1 MEPRKDFLGLPKLED
16 SRAFMFLKERDNSYK
31 QTKITSNDANAF
43 LFTTI
48 KESSYIPMSRS
59 SSKVVKIDT
68 PYDDECN
75 DEGSDKEDQFAF
87 MSRKNLFKK
96 PQEISQ
102 EKLFET
108 LIIFFAYQST
118 SRENTAPSTTII
130 TTSTTTIH
138 TDGDPN
144 IDIEHFFE
152 ISMLEGL
159 NLDI

>member
-1 MEPRKDFLGLPKLED
+1 
-16 SRAFMFLKERDNSYK
+16 
-31 QTKITSNDANAF
+31 
-43 LFTTI
+43 
-48 KESSYIPMSRS
+48 MSRS

-87 MSRKNLFKK
+87 MSRKVRNMWKK
-96 PQEISQ
+96 RSG
-102 EKLFET
+102 
-108 LIIFFAYQST
+108 
-118 SRENTAPSTTII
+118 ENTAPSTTII

-152 ISMLEGL
+152 ISMLEEL
-159 NLDI
+159 IRMLWWNTQLKDWKTIVSKVLRKEVVLSMKSIA